1 MQREAVVRTLSAYKQ
16 EFSAKYGVTRL
27 GVFGSVGRKEAG
39 GVSDVDIV
47 VEMPPDLL
55 KMVPMKEDLEEV
67 LAASLALIRHSHF
80 LNDFFKRHVDHE
92 AIHV

>member
-27 GVFGSVGRKEAG
+27 GVFGSVGREEAG

-47 VEMPPDLL
+47 VEMPPDLV
-55 KMVPMKEDLEEV
+55 KMVPMKEPGGGPRR
-67 LAASLALIRHSHF
+67 LACSDPPLSF
-80 LNDFFKRHVDHE
+80 PQ
-92 AIHV
+92 